1 MCKGIVSLMIR
12 AYVTQSM
19 KDQSNVTNQKFS
31 NRFSIAKFCR
41 HF

>member
-1 MCKGIVSLMIR
+1 
-12 AYVTQSM
+12 M

-31 NRFSIAKFCR
+31 NKFSIAKFCR